1 MAQVEALRRETAV
14 TLGLIGLGG
23 AVGTLLRYL
32 LSQAI
37 PTPNGLPLGIL
48 IINVVG
54 AFLLGAFVGY
64 LAVNGTR
71 DLRERR
77 LRFLVAT
84 GIMGGFTTYS
94 SFADDSAMLLDQQR
108 LTAAVLYIAT
118 TLILGGIASWLG
130 IVTGHSIGGDSASGE
145 GSPSADSQADGS
157 AS

>member
-130 IVTGHSIGGDSASGE
+130 IVTGRSIGGDSATASE
-145 GSPSADSQADGS
+145 DDSLSTEDGS